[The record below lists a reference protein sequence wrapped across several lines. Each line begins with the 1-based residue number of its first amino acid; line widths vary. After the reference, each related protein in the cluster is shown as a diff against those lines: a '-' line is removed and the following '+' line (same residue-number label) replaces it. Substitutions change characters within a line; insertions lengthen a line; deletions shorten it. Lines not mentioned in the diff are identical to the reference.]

1 MVDRITLLL
10 KTRNISASQF
20 ADEIGVQRSSISHV
34 LSGRNKP
41 SLDFIQ
47 KILVRYPEI
56 NPDWLLFGKGS
67 MNLEYNLFSELTD
80 PVPLKPEA
88 LSKAISRHERPI
100 RAVPEENPGLALPQD
115 IEEAENRVQDEV
127 VLPDVKPVQET
138 SQTPVMEVRSIENIV
153 NQQVEP
159 ISVPPFIPSTPEP
172 LIPPVS
178 MAQTAAST
186 ANELVSQPQPIPSPQ
201 TQTQSQPQPQQQAY
215 TGSATMAA
223 LAPLVEKEVEQITIF
238 YKDRTFIL
246 YKPS

>member
-80 PVPLKPEA
+80 PVPVKPEA
-88 LSKAISRHERPI
+88 LSKVIQRQERPI
-100 RAVPEENPGLALPQD
+100 RAVPEENLQIPQIQHPQENEVTD
-115 IEEAENRVQDEV
+115 AEVEQISTDFVPVPEIQPSPIMEVKPIENTVIQIVANENVPETVSVNQEV
-127 VLPDVKPVQET
+127 VPPIT
-138 SQTPVMEVRSIENIV
+138 I
-153 NQQVEP
+153 NQ
-159 ISVPPFIPSTPEP
+159 VPPV
-172 LIPPVS
+172 PPV
-178 MAQTAAST
+178 
-186 ANELVSQPQPIPSPQ
+186 
-201 TQTQSQPQPQQQAY
+201 QPQQKPQAEIPVQPIQPPQPSQKEY
-215 TGSATMAA
+215 TSDETMAA
-223 LAPLVEKEVEQITIF
+223 LAPLVEKEVAQITIF

-246 YKPS
+246 YKPG

>member
-80 PVPLKPEA
+80 PVPVKPEA
-88 LSKAISRHERPI
+88 LSKAIQRQERPVRLVSDPAPVRQPEFDTKPKFEESVHPETVSTPVQNENPEI
-100 RAVPEENPGLALPQD
+100 LVPPTRDEPIVTQPVQQVVQEPVPEIKVPAIPEPQ
-115 IEEAENRVQDEV
+115 IPVQQAKEEV
-127 VLPDVKPVQET
+127 VKTVQ
-138 SQTPVMEVRSIENIV
+138 
-153 NQQVEP
+153 
-159 ISVPPFIPSTPEP
+159 
-172 LIPPVS
+172 PPVS
-178 MAQTAAST
+178 EA
-186 ANELVSQPQPIPSPQ
+186 
-201 TQTQSQPQPQQQAY
+201 AY
-215 TGSATMAA
+215 TGAATMAA

-238 YKDRTFIL
+238 YKDRTFVL
-246 YKPS
+246 YKPG

>member
-100 RAVPEENPGLALPQD
+100 RAVPDENWSQPLPQD
-115 IEEAENRVQDEV
+115 PEEEKNMIQDEV
-127 VLPDVKPVQET
+127 IVPEVKPVQEKL
-138 SQTPVMEVRSIENIV
+138 QTPVLEVKSIENIV
-153 NQQVEP
+153 NQQVEQ
-159 ISVPPFIPSTPEP
+159 IYVPPVIQSAPES

-178 MAQTAAST
+178 MAQSVAST
-186 ANELVSQPQPIPSPQ
+186 PNEPVTQPQSIPS
-201 TQTQSQPQPQQQAY
+201 PQPQQQAY

>member
-1 MVDRITLLL
+1 MIDRITLLL

-80 PVPLKPEA
+80 PVPVKPEA
-88 LSKAISRHERPI
+88 LSKAIQRQERPL
-100 RAVPEENPGLALPQD
+100 RLVSEPVPMQELP
-115 IEEAENRVQDEV
+115 
-127 VLPDVKPVQET
+127 
-138 SQTPVMEVRSIENIV
+138 
-153 NQQVEP
+153 VE
-159 ISVPPFIPSTPEP
+159 
-172 LIPPVS
+172 
-178 MAQTAAST
+178 TAASPVEKVARVET
-186 ANELVSQPQPIPSPQ
+186 AQPVAALPSSEIVPTPAPVQAESPVNQPENLKPPVNSPME
-201 TQTQSQPQPQQQAY
+201 SGVREHASPLAESPMAAPNVEQPAASGQHY
-215 TGSATMAA
+215 TGAATMAA

-238 YKDRTFIL
+238 YKDRTFVL
-246 YKPS
+246 YKPG